1 MGDPRLSR
9 FRLLPIVILASW
21 AGLSCDRPTSSPTSS
36 AQPPKIAS
44 LVPAATDMLLAMN
57 AGDHLVAVSNYET
70 SPQVK
75 TLPRVGDYQTTD
87 WETLARLRPD
97 AMIMQIAPDHL
108 PPGLQ
113 QRADELGIKLVN
125 VKINR
130 LDDVFTAML
139 QLGDAAGEPQKA
151 RQAEQKLR
159 HDLDDLKQR
168 CAKHPPISTLL
179 VRDENGRDVIGPDN
193 YLDDLLKIVNATNAA
208 APLGAPYPTIDR
220 EKLVALAPQA
230 VVVLLPAARPETL
243 DVSNRF
249 WASMTQI
256 PAVKENRVRTI
267 TENYAL
273 LPGARLADLA
283 RDIARCI
290 RPDDTAPATTAP
302 QEHAR

>member
-1 MGDPRLSR
+1 
-9 FRLLPIVILASW
+9 
-21 AGLSCDRPTSSPTSS
+21 
-36 AQPPKIAS
+36 
-44 LVPAATDMLLAMN
+44 MLLAMN
-57 AGDHLVAVSNYET
+57 AGDHLVAVSNYES

-75 TLPRVGDYQTTD
+75 SLPRVGDYQTTD

-97 AMIMQIAPDHL
+97 AMIIQIAPDHL
-108 PPGLQ
+108 PPGLK

-125 VKINR
+125 VSIHR

-159 HDLDDLKQR
+159 HDLDELKTR
-168 CAKHPPISTLL
+168 CATQPPVSTLL

-208 APLGAPYPTIDR
+208 ASLKVPYPSIDP
-220 EKLVALAPQA
+220 EKLISLAPQS
-230 VVVLLPAARPETL
+230 VVVLLPGASPDTL

-249 WASMTQI
+249 WASMKQI
-256 PAVKENRVRTI
+256 PAVKEGRVRTI
-267 TENYAL
+267 TEYYAL
-273 LPGARLADLA
+273 LPGSRLADLA

-290 RPDDTAPATTAP
+290 RPGDTAPASTTP
-302 QEHAR
+302 QETAR